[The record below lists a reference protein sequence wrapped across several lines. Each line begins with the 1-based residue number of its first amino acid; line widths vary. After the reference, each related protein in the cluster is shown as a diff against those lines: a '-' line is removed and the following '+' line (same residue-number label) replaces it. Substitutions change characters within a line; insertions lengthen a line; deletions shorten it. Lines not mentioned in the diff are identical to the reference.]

1 MNTQQR
7 TLKTSSAEVE
17 KARCMRRPRWG
28 LWALLATASLLLPAC
43 SGSLLP
49 KPDPLPARF
58 SLDRGSAAGP
68 AHSVAPGAAD
78 LTVDLPRAA
87 PGYDST
93 RMLYLRRPLELE
105 AFAFH
110 EWVAPPAQMLSPL
123 LLRALQ
129 QGGSF
134 RIVLAAAAAAPTRW
148 RLQTELLRLHQ
159 EFTQRPSRVRLSVR
173 VLLLDGITRQA
184 LAQREFDVVV
194 AAARDDPVAGAVAA
208 QAATQQWLEAVTAF
222 CSEQILLQAQIE
234 PTQVRRGEP

>member
-1 MNTQQR
+1 VNTQQR
-7 TLKTSSAEVE
+7 KLQTSSAEVE
-17 KARCMRRPRWG
+17 KARCMRRPRWS

-58 SLDRGSAAGP
+58 SLDRGSAAAT
-68 AHSVAPGAAD
+68 AHSAAPGAAD

-93 RMLYLRRPLELE
+93 RMLYMRRPLELE

-159 EFTQRPSRVRLSVR
+159 DFTQRPSRVRLSVR
-173 VLLLDGITRQA
+173 VLLLNGVTRQA
-184 LAQREFDVVV
+184 LAQREFDIVVP
-194 AAARDDPVAGAVAA
+194 AARDDPVAGAVAA
-208 QAATQQWLEAVTAF
+208 QAATQQWLEAVAAF
-222 CSEQILLQAQIE
+222 CREQVQLQAQIA
-234 PTQVRRGEP
+234 PTRARHDPP

>member
-7 TLKTSSAEVE
+7 KFENSLAAVE
-17 KARCMRRPRWG
+17 TAGSLWRPRCG
-28 LWALLATASLLLPAC
+28 LWALLATAALLLPAC

-58 SLDRGSAAGP
+58 SLDGGSAAAT
-68 AHSVAPGAAD
+68 AHRAAPGAAD

-105 AFAFH
+105 AFSFH

-159 EFTQRPSRVRLSVR
+159 DFTQRPSRVRLGVR
-173 VLLLDGITRQA
+173 VLLLDGVTRQA
-184 LAQREFDVVV
+184 LAQREFDIVVP
-194 AAARDDPVAGAVAA
+194 AARDDPVAGAVAA

-222 CSEQILLQAQIE
+222 CSELILLQAQIE
-234 PTQVRRGEP
+234 PTPVRRGKP